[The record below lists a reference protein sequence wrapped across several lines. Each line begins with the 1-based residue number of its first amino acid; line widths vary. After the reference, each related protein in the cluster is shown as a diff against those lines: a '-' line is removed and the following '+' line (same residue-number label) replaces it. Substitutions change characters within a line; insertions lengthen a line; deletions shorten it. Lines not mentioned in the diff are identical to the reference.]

1 MAEKYNSI
9 VAEFTEQV
17 RPEFLS
23 DDVFVL
29 RKVRVINYLKQLI
42 EDSDNIET
50 FDHFEKKMFQQTDKM
65 LEDWEKRLSMRSI
78 KDVYSFIEEYL
89 REDDVAPESMQLWE
103 DDVNIISEESLGS
116 LFNIERA
123 IYIDTP
129 MALNA
134 KTWQTM
140 CSCSVFIVT

>member
-1 MAEKYNSI
+1 MLFEKYGGYRSSRSEILTLSANIDALKKEINVGAAVDEVAEKYNSI

-50 FDHFEKKMFQQTDKM
+50 FDNFEKKMFQQN
-65 LEDWEKRLSMRSI
+65 R
-78 KDVYSFIEEYL
+78 
-89 REDDVAPESMQLWE
+89 
-103 DDVNIISEESLGS
+103 
-116 LFNIERA
+116 
-123 IYIDTP
+123 
-129 MALNA
+129 
-134 KTWQTM
+134 
-140 CSCSVFIVT
+140 

>member
-50 FDHFEKKMFQQTDKM
+50 FDNFEKKMFQQTDKM

-78 KDVYSFIEEYL
+78 KTYIALL
-89 REDDVAPESMQLWE
+89 RSIFVKM
-103 DDVNIISEESLGS
+103 
-116 LFNIERA
+116 
-123 IYIDTP
+123 
-129 MALNA
+129 M
-134 KTWQTM
+134 
-140 CSCSVFIVT
+140 

>member
-1 MAEKYNSI
+1 MAKKYNSI

-23 DDVFVL
+23 DDVSAL
-29 RKVRVINYLKQLI
+29 RKVRVINYLNQLI

-50 FDHFEKKMFQQTDKM
+50 FDNFETKMFQQTNRM
-65 LEDWEKRLSMRSI
+65 LDDWEKRLSTRSI

-89 REDDVAPESMQLWE
+89 REDDVVPESMQLWE

-134 KTWQTM
+134 KIWQTM
-140 CSCSVFIVT
+140 CSCSVFMVT